1 MGSFLSMFSVLSH
14 SHNCSSCI
22 PLVWPVFMLL
32 VVDGRQLYAGYVHRV
47 TTKNMTVMILKVD
60 NHCTCFDWPLCKCI
74 MLCSFYTL
82 FTYNII

>member
-1 MGSFLSMFSVLSH
+1 MGSFLSMYSVLSH

-60 NHCTCFDWPLCKCI
+60 NHCTCFDWPLCI